1 MSDFLLSLK
10 DVSLAFGGP
19 QVLDK
24 VSLSIHKGLRAA
36 LTGRNGEGKSTLMK
50 VIAGQI
56 EPDTGEIVRAPGLKV
71 VYVGQGVEDIRRE
84 TEDARGRETVDERH
98 VSRLT
103 SNVLSPT
110 PHVSRLSSQV
120 LAGPSPSV
128 SRPSLARSGGQIR
141 REALEKAII
150 SQPDLLLLDEPTNH
164 LDVENIDWLEGMI
177 RRQREM
183 AVVIVTHDR
192 RFLKRVATKILDLD
206 RGELAGWECDYP
218 TFVRR
223 KQELLAD
230 EAVYWERKS
239 KKLAQEEAWIRR
251 GVKAR
256 TTRNEGR
263 VAALMKLREEF
274 AARRREVGTATMK
287 LDTAAAGGVR
297 VLKIEKLGFAWG
309 AEGRTLDERRETLAA
324 EGRETLDGRRETRTA
339 EGRET
344 LDGRQVSSLSSQV
357 LSGLPSQVSSPSSP
371 WLFRSFSADILRG
384 ERIGILG
391 RNGAGKT
398 TLLKLLTGKLKP
410 TEGSVTLGTGVEMAF
425 LDQLRGELNPA
436 LTVGENIAS
445 DRDEVIV
452 GGVKKHVYSYLAD
465 FLFAPERV
473 RTPVK
478 ALSGG
483 ERARL
488 MLAKLFLK
496 PANLL
501 VMDEPTNDL
510 DMETLELLE
519 EQLLNYT
526 GTLLLV
532 SHDREFLDNV
542 VTSTFVLEGDGEV
555 RQYPGGYAD
564 YERQRGMK
572 SEVGSRSRTK
582 ESSNSAV
589 QLQTTTTSSAPRKL
603 SYKEQRELDALP
615 EKIDALEK
623 EIAAI
628 EADLVAGKIYTS
640 ERLAPAQEELEAAV
654 ERWAELEERSLK
666 LKG

>member
-36 LTGRNGEGKSTLMK
+36 LTGRNGEGKSTLLK
-50 VIAGQI
+50 VIAGML
-56 EPDTGEIVRAPGLKV
+56 EPDSGEIVRAPNLKV
-71 VYVGQGVEDIRRE
+71 VYVGQGVAESKSE
-84 TEDARGRETVDERH
+84 VD
-98 VSRLT
+98 
-103 SNVLSPT
+103 
-110 PHVSRLSSQV
+110 SS
-120 LAGPSPSV
+120 LN
-128 SRPSLARSGGQIR
+128 LSGGQIR
-141 REALEKAII
+141 RKALEGALL

-192 RFLKRVATKILDLD
+192 RFLKRVATKIFDLD

-218 TFVRR
+218 TFVKR
-223 KQELLAD
+223 KAELLAD

-263 VAALMKLREEF
+263 VAALMKLRAEF
-274 AARRREVGTATMK
+274 AARRAPVGTATLK

-297 VLKIEKLGFAWG
+297 VLKIEKLGFGWG
-309 AEGRTLDERRETLAA
+309 AEGRTLDERHETLDAK
-324 EGRETLDGRRETRTA
+324 GRETLDERPVISNFT
-339 EGRET
+339 
-344 LDGRQVSSLSSQV
+344 
-357 LSGLPSQVSSPSSP
+357 
-371 WLFRSFSADILRG
+371 ADILRG

-398 TLLKLLTGKLKP
+398 TLLKLLTGRLQP
-410 TEGSVTLGTGVEMAF
+410 TEGSVTLGTNVEMAF
-425 LDQLRGELNPA
+425 LDQLRGELKPE

-465 FLFAPERV
+465 FLFSPERV

-501 VMDEPTNDL
+501 IMDEPTNDL
-510 DMETLELLE
+510 DIETLELLE
-519 EQLLNYT
+519 EQLLNYS

-555 RQYPGGYAD
+555 RQFPGGYAD
-564 YERQRGMK
+564 YERQRK
-572 SEVGSRSRTK
+572 SGEAESFPLRAGAKSGEAYPPSEASREAGAMRG
-582 ESSNSAV
+582 ESFPLRAK
-589 QLQTTTTSSAPRKL
+589 KL
-603 SYKEQRELDALP
+603 SYNEKRELEGLP
-615 EKIDALEK
+615 AKIAALEK
-623 EIAAI
+623 EVAEI
-628 EADLVAGKIYTS
+628 EAFLSDGANYAKDPARCKS
-640 ERLAPAQEELEAAV
+640 AAERLPLAKSELDAAESRWLELEDRA
-654 ERWAELEERSLK
+654 
-666 LKG
+666 

>member
-1 MSDFLLSLK
+1 MSDFLMSLK

-19 QVLDK
+19 PVLDK
-24 VSLSIHKGLRAA
+24 VSLSISKGLRAA

-50 VIAGQI
+50 VIAGML
-56 EPDTGEIVRAPGLKV
+56 EPDGGEIVRAPNLKTI
-71 VYVGQGVEDIRRE
+71 YVSQEVPHDREGDDAFNALSGGRRRRKILE
-84 TEDARGRETVDERH
+84 EA
-98 VSRLT
+98 L
-103 SNVLSPT
+103 
-110 PHVSRLSSQV
+110 
-120 LAGPSPSV
+120 
-128 SRPSLARSGGQIR
+128 LAR
-141 REALEKAII
+141 
-150 SQPDLLLLDEPTNH
+150 PDLLLLDEPTNH
-164 LDVENIDWLEGMI
+164 LDMEAIDWLEGFI
-177 RRQREM
+177 KRQREM
-183 AVVIVTHDR
+183 AVLIVTHDR

-206 RGELAGWECDYP
+206 RGELSGWECDYP

-223 KQELLAD
+223 KAELLAD

-274 AARRREVGTATMK
+274 AARRKTAGTASIK
-287 LDTAAAGGVR
+287 LDTAAPGGVS
-297 VLKIEKLGFAWG
+297 VLKVKDVSFAYDG
-309 AEGRTLDERRETLAA
+309 GRPVISNFTT
-324 EGRETLDGRRETRTA
+324 T
-339 EGRET
+339 
-344 LDGRQVSSLSSQV
+344 V
-357 LSGLPSQVSSPSSP
+357 
-371 WLFRSFSADILRG
+371 LRG

-391 RNGAGKT
+391 PNGSGKT
-398 TLLKLLTGKLKP
+398 TLLNLLTGRLAP
-410 TEGSVTLGTGVEMAF
+410 TSGEVVRGTNVEMSF
-425 LDQLRGELNPA
+425 FDQLRSEMKPE

-465 FLFAPERV
+465 FLFTPERV

-510 DMETLELLE
+510 DIETLELLE
-519 EQLLNYT
+519 EQLLAYT

-555 RQYPGGYAD
+555 RSYPGGYAD
-564 YERQRGMK
+564 YVAQRGRREEK
-572 SEVGSRSRTK
+572 P
-582 ESSNSAV
+582 AQAAAPV
-589 QLQTTTTSSAPRKL
+589 QPKVATPQPQSKKL

-615 EKIDALEK
+615 ERIDSLEK
-623 EIAAI
+623 ELDSIR
-628 EADLVAGKIYTS
+628 EALADGTIYRSDPAKAQSLTES
-640 ERLAPAQEELEAAV
+640 LPLAEAELEAAV
-654 ERWAELEERSLK
+654 ERWAELEERSQTRTL
-666 LKG
+666 

>member
-50 VIAGQI
+50 VIAGTL

-71 VYVGQGVEDIRRE
+71 VYVGQGVEDLRLE
-84 TEDARGRETVDERH
+84 TEDFRGRETLDDRP
-98 VSRLT
+98 VSGLR
-103 SNVLSPT
+103 SNVLSG
-110 PHVSRLSSQV
+110 HKSQGLPGLESQIPSG
-120 LAGPSPSV
+120 LASSV
-128 SRPSLARSGGQIR
+128 SRPSLALSGGQIR
-141 REALEKAII
+141 RKALEDAIL

-164 LDVENIDWLEGMI
+164 LDIENIDWLEGMI

-218 TFVRR
+218 TFVKR

-263 VAALMKLREEF
+263 VAALLKLREEF
-274 AARRREVGTATMK
+274 AARRKQVGTATMK

-297 VLKIEKLGFAWG
+297 VLKIENLGFSWG
-309 AEGRTLDERRETLAA
+309 AEGKGRTLDERRETLDAK
-324 EGRETLDGRRETRTA
+324 GRETLDI
-339 EGRET
+339 
-344 LDGRQVSSLSSQV
+344 RQVSGLRSNVLSGLSSQV
-357 LSGLPSQVSSPSSP
+357 SGPS
-371 WLFRSFSADILRG
+371 WLFRSFTADVLRG

-398 TLLKLLTGKLKP
+398 TLLKLLTLNLKP

-425 LDQLRGELNPA
+425 LDQLRGELNPE

-510 DMETLELLE
+510 DIETLELLE
-519 EQLLNYT
+519 EQLLNYK

-542 VTSTFVLEGDGEV
+542 VTSTFVLEGDGQV

-564 YERQRGMK
+564 YVRQRGN
-572 SEVGSRSRTK
+572 
-582 ESSNSAV
+582 SNTEAQRHRAEEPSDPKLGAKPPDPSV
-589 QLQTTTTSSAPRKL
+589 SPCLCVKNKKL
-603 SYKEQRELDALP
+603 SYKEQRELDGLP
-615 EKIDALEK
+615 AKIEALEQ

-640 ERLAPAQEELEAAV
+640 DRLAPAQAELEAAV
-654 ERWAELEERSLK
+654 ERWAELEERSQILTSK
-666 LKG
+666 V

>member
-24 VSLSIHKGLRAA
+24 VSLSIGKGLRAA

-50 VIAGQI
+50 VIAGTL
-56 EPDTGEIVRAPGLKV
+56 EPDGGEIVRAPGLKV
-71 VYVGQGVEDIRRE
+71 VYVGQGVEERDEDARRKTEDVRGRE
-84 TEDARGRETVDERH
+84 TEDARQG
-98 VSRLT
+98 LT
-103 SNVLSPT
+103 S
-110 PHVSRLSSQV
+110 H
-120 LAGPSPSV
+120 V
-128 SRPSLARSGGQIR
+128 SRPSPGLASHVSCPNPGLASHVSRPPSGLSGGQIR
-141 REALEKAII
+141 RKRLEEAIL

-164 LDVENIDWLEGMI
+164 LDVETIDWLEGMI

-183 AVVIVTHDR
+183 AVLIVTHDR
-192 RFLKRVATKILDLD
+192 RFLKRVATKIFDLD

-218 TFVRR
+218 TFVKR
-223 KQELLAD
+223 KAELLAD

-274 AARRREVGTATMK
+274 AARRQQVGTATLR
-287 LDTAAAGGVR
+287 LDTAAPGGVR
-297 VLKIEKLGFAWG
+297 VVKIERLGFKWG
-309 AEGRTLDERRETLAA
+309 EDARRETEDLGL
-324 EGRETLDGRRETRTA
+324 GRETEDARQGHTSHVSCPPLFANFTA
-339 EGRET
+339 
-344 LDGRQVSSLSSQV
+344 DV
-357 LSGLPSQVSSPSSP
+357 
-371 WLFRSFSADILRG
+371 LRG

-398 TLLKLLTGKLKP
+398 TLLNLLTGRLRP
-410 TEGSVTLGTGVEMAF
+410 TEGSVTLGTNVEMAF
-425 LDQLRGELNPA
+425 LDQLRGELKPE
-436 LTVGENIAS
+436 LTVGENVAS

-510 DMETLELLE
+510 DIETLELLE
-519 EQLLNYT
+519 EQLLNYK

-542 VTSTFVLEGDGEV
+542 VTSTFVLEGDGTV
-555 RQYPGGYAD
+555 KQFPGGWED
-564 YERQRGMK
+564 YRRQRGTGRRDASVK
-572 SEVGSRSRTK
+572 SDKSPRVPLVASVPRVK
-582 ESSNSAV
+582 SS
-589 QLQTTTTSSAPRKL
+589 QKL
-603 SYKEQRELDALP
+603 SYNEQRELEALP
-615 EKIDALEK
+615 AKIEALEK
-623 EIAAI
+623 EVAEI
-628 EADLVAGKIYTS
+628 EAFLSDGANYAKDPAKCKALA
-640 ERLAPAQEELEAAV
+640 ERLGPAKAELEAAV
-654 ERWAELEERSLK
+654 ERWAELEERVER
-666 LKG
+666 

>member
-1 MSDFLLSLK
+1 MSEFLLSLK

-19 QVLDK
+19 QVLDRI
-24 VSLSIHKGLRAA
+24 SLSIHKGLRAA

-50 VIAGQI
+50 VIAGTL

-71 VYVGQGVEDIRRE
+71 VYVSQEVPHDRPDD
-84 TEDARGRETVDERH
+84 DAFNA
-98 VSRLT
+98 L
-103 SNVLSPT
+103 
-110 PHVSRLSSQV
+110 
-120 LAGPSPSV
+120 
-128 SRPSLARSGGQIR
+128 SGGGRRRQILE
-141 REALEKAII
+141 EALL
-150 SQPDLLLLDEPTNH
+150 SRPDLLLLDEPTNH
-164 LDVENIDWLEGMI
+164 LDVETIDWLEGMI

-183 AVVIVTHDR
+183 AVLIVTHDR
-192 RFLKRVATKILDLD
+192 RFLKRVATKIFDLD

-218 TFVRR
+218 TFVKR

-230 EAVYWERKS
+230 EQVYWERKS

-263 VAALMKLREEF
+263 VAALMKLRAEF
-274 AARRREVGTATMK
+274 AARRQQAGTVTMK
-287 LDTAAAGGVR
+287 LDTAAPGGVR
-297 VLKIEKLGFAWG
+297 VLKIENLGFG
-309 AEGRTLDERRETLAA
+309 YDERKIV
-324 EGRETLDGRRETRTA
+324 DGFTA
-339 EGRET
+339 
-344 LDGRQVSSLSSQV
+344 DV
-357 LSGLPSQVSSPSSP
+357 
-371 WLFRSFSADILRG
+371 LRG

-391 RNGAGKT
+391 RNGVGKT
-398 TLLKLLTGKLKP
+398 TLLKLLTGRLAP
-410 TEGSVTLGTGVEMAF
+410 DEGSVTIGTNVEMAF
-425 LDQLRGELNPA
+425 LDQLRGELKSE

-501 VMDEPTNDL
+501 ILDEPTNDL
-510 DMETLELLE
+510 DIETLELLE
-519 EQLLNYT
+519 EQLLAYK

-542 VTSTFVLEGDGEV
+542 VTSTFVLEGDGQV
-555 RQYPGGYAD
+555 RLYPGGYED
-564 YERQRGMK
+564 YVRQRGEK
-572 SEVGSRSRTK
+572 VKVKGEGEQRNEKIRC
-582 ESSNSAV
+582 SSSP
-589 QLQTTTTSSAPRKL
+589 QTFTSQRKL
-603 SYKEQRELDALP
+603 SYNEQREFDALP
-615 EKIDALEK
+615 DRIDALEK

-628 EADLVAGKIYTS
+628 EQDLVAGRIYTS
-640 ERLAPAQEELEAAV
+640 DRLAPAQAELEAAV
-654 ERWAELEERSLK
+654 DRWAELGERAAN
-666 LKG
+666 

>member
-36 LTGRNGEGKSTLMK
+36 LTGRNGEGKSTLLK
-50 VIAGQI
+50 VIAGTL
-56 EPDTGEIVRAPGLKV
+56 EPDTGEIVRAPNLKV
-71 VYVGQGVEDIRRE
+71 VYVGQGVEKDIPRAKR
-84 TEDARGRETVDERH
+84 AAKQALCGVNPF
-98 VSRLT
+98 RLNENEN
-103 SNVLSPT
+103 S
-110 PHVSRLSSQV
+110 
-120 LAGPSPSV
+120 A
-128 SRPSLARSGGQIR
+128 SLSGGQIR
-141 REALEKAII
+141 RKALEGALL

-192 RFLKRVATKILDLD
+192 RFLKRVATKIFDLD

-218 TFVRR
+218 TFVKR
-223 KQELLAD
+223 KAELLAD

-263 VAALMKLREEF
+263 VAALMKLRAEF
-274 AARRREVGTATMK
+274 AARRAPVGTATLK

-297 VLKIEKLGFAWG
+297 VLKIEKLGFGWG
-309 AEGRTLDERRETLAA
+309 AEGRTLDERPVISNFT
-324 EGRETLDGRRETRTA
+324 
-339 EGRET
+339 
-344 LDGRQVSSLSSQV
+344 
-357 LSGLPSQVSSPSSP
+357 
-371 WLFRSFSADILRG
+371 ADILRG

-398 TLLKLLTGKLKP
+398 TLLKLLTGRLQP
-410 TEGSVTLGTGVEMAF
+410 TEGSVTLGTNVEMAF
-425 LDQLRGELNPA
+425 LDQLRGELKPE

-465 FLFAPERV
+465 FLFSPERV

-501 VMDEPTNDL
+501 IMDEPTNDL
-510 DMETLELLE
+510 DIETLELLE
-519 EQLLNYT
+519 EQLLNYS

-542 VTSTFVLEGDGEV
+542 VTSTFVLEGDGKV
-555 RQYPGGYAD
+555 RQFPGGYAD
-564 YERQRGMK
+564 YERQRK
-572 SEVGSRSRTK
+572 SGEAYPPSEASCEAGAMRGESFPLRAGTK
-582 ESSNSAV
+582 SGEAYPPSEASCEAGAMRGESLPLRAK
-589 QLQTTTTSSAPRKL
+589 KL
-603 SYKEQRELDALP
+603 SYNEKRELEGLPAKIAALEQEVAEIEAFLSDGANYAKDPARCKSAAERLPLAKSELDAAESRWL
-615 EKIDALEK
+615 
-623 EIAAI
+623 
-628 EADLVAGKIYTS
+628 
-640 ERLAPAQEELEAAV
+640 ELEDRA
-654 ERWAELEERSLK
+654 
-666 LKG
+666 

>member
-10 DVSLAFGGP
+10 DVTLAFGGP

-24 VSLSIHKGLRAA
+24 VSLSIGKGLRAA
-36 LTGRNGEGKSTLMK
+36 LTGRNGEGKSTLLK
-50 VIAGQI
+50 VIAGQL

-71 VYVGQGVEDIRRE
+71 VYVGQGVEDE
-84 TEDARGRETVDERH
+84 
-98 VSRLT
+98 
-103 SNVLSPT
+103 
-110 PHVSRLSSQV
+110 LSSC
-120 LAGPSPSV
+120 AGEGT
-128 SRPSLARSGGQIR
+128 RSGGQIR
-141 REALEKAII
+141 RARLEKAIL

-218 TFVRR
+218 TFLKR
-223 KQELLAD
+223 KAELLAD

-274 AARRREVGTATMK
+274 AARRKQVGTATIK
-287 LDTAAAGGVR
+287 LDTAVAGGVR
-297 VLKIEKLGFAWG
+297 VLKIEKLGFSYAREGEG
-309 AEGRTLDERRETLAA
+309 ALISNF
-324 EGRETLDGRRETRTA
+324 TA
-339 EGRET
+339 
-344 LDGRQVSSLSSQV
+344 DV
-357 LSGLPSQVSSPSSP
+357 
-371 WLFRSFSADILRG
+371 LRG

-398 TLLKLLTGKLKP
+398 TLLKLLTGKLQP
-410 TEGSVTLGTGVEMAF
+410 TEGSVTLGTNVEMAF
-425 LDQLRGELNPA
+425 LDQLRGELKSE

-501 VMDEPTNDL
+501 IMDEPTNDL
-510 DMETLELLE
+510 DIETLELLE
-519 EQLLNYT
+519 EQLLNYR

-564 YERQRGMK
+564 YERYKGSGS
-572 SEVGSRSRTK
+572 SEVRGVSKPPQPPKPPKPPKPSK
-582 ESSNSAV
+582 
-589 QLQTTTTSSAPRKL
+589 PPKL
-603 SYKEQRELDALP
+603 SYNEQRELDALP
-615 EKIDALEK
+615 ARIDALEK

-654 ERWAELEERSLK
+654 ERWAELEERSQSLASK
-666 LKG
+666 V

>member
-1 MSDFLLSLK
+1 MSDFLMSLK

-19 QVLDK
+19 PVLDK
-24 VSLSIHKGLRAA
+24 VSLSISKGLRAA

-50 VIAGQI
+50 VIAGML
-56 EPDTGEIVRAPGLKV
+56 EPDGGEIVRAPNLKTI
-71 VYVGQGVEDIRRE
+71 YVSQEVPHDREGDDAFNALSGGRRRRKILE
-84 TEDARGRETVDERH
+84 EA
-98 VSRLT
+98 L
-103 SNVLSPT
+103 
-110 PHVSRLSSQV
+110 
-120 LAGPSPSV
+120 
-128 SRPSLARSGGQIR
+128 LAR
-141 REALEKAII
+141 
-150 SQPDLLLLDEPTNH
+150 PDLLLLDEPTNH
-164 LDVENIDWLEGMI
+164 LDMEAIDWLEGFI
-177 RRQREM
+177 KRQREM
-183 AVVIVTHDR
+183 AVLIVTHDR

-206 RGELAGWECDYP
+206 RGELSGWECDYP

-223 KQELLAD
+223 KAELLAD

-274 AARRREVGTATMK
+274 AARRKTAGTATIK
-287 LDTAAAGGVR
+287 LDTAAPGGVS
-297 VLKIEKLGFAWG
+297 VLKVKDVSFAYDG
-309 AEGRTLDERRETLAA
+309 GRPVISNFTT
-324 EGRETLDGRRETRTA
+324 T
-339 EGRET
+339 
-344 LDGRQVSSLSSQV
+344 V
-357 LSGLPSQVSSPSSP
+357 
-371 WLFRSFSADILRG
+371 LRG

-391 RNGAGKT
+391 PNGAGKT
-398 TLLKLLTGKLKP
+398 TLLNLLTGRLAP
-410 TEGSVTLGTGVEMAF
+410 TSGEIVRGTNVEMSF
-425 LDQLRGELNPA
+425 FDQLRSEMKPE

-465 FLFAPERV
+465 FLFTPERV

-510 DMETLELLE
+510 DIETLELLE
-519 EQLLNYT
+519 EQLLAYK

-555 RQYPGGYAD
+555 RSYPGGYAD
-564 YERQRGMK
+564 YVAQRGRREEK
-572 SEVGSRSRTK
+572 PAQT
-582 ESSNSAV
+582 AAPV
-589 QLQTTTTSSAPRKL
+589 QPKVATPQPQSKKL

-615 EKIDALEK
+615 ERIDSLEK
-623 EIAAI
+623 ELDSIR
-628 EADLVAGKIYTS
+628 EALADGTIYRSDPAKAQSLT
-640 ERLAPAQEELEAAV
+640 ERLPLAEAELEASV
-654 ERWAELEERSLK
+654 ERWAELEERSQTRTL
-666 LKG
+666 

>member
-36 LTGRNGEGKSTLMK
+36 LTGRNGEGKSTLLK
-50 VIAGQI
+50 VIAGTL

-71 VYVGQGVEDIRRE
+71 VYVGQGVEKSDF
-84 TEDARGRETVDERH
+84 D
-98 VSRLT
+98 S
-103 SNVLSPT
+103 SPA
-110 PHVSRLSSQV
+110 L
-120 LAGPSPSV
+120 
-128 SRPSLARSGGQIR
+128 SGGQIR
-141 REALEKAII
+141 RARLEQALL

-164 LDVENIDWLEGMI
+164 LDIENIDWLEGMI

-192 RFLKRVATKILDLD
+192 RFLRRVATKILDLD
-206 RGELAGWECDYP
+206 RGELAGWECDYQ
-218 TFVRR
+218 TFVKR
-223 KQELLAD
+223 KAELLAD

-263 VAALMKLREEF
+263 VAALMKLRAEF
-274 AARRREVGTATMK
+274 AARRQQVGTATMK

-297 VLKIEKLGFAWG
+297 VLKIEKLGFSYEKQVRIANC
-309 AEGRTLDERRETLAA
+309 ELRMSED
-324 EGRETLDGRRETRTA
+324 TA
-339 EGRET
+339 IHH
-344 LDGRQVSSLSSQV
+344 SS
-357 LSGLPSQVSSPSSP
+357 
-371 WLFRSFSADILRG
+371 FIIRNFSTDVLRG

-398 TLLKLLTGKLKP
+398 TLLKILTGKLQP
-410 TEGSVTLGTGVEMAF
+410 TEGSVTFGTGVEMAF
-425 LDQLRGELNPA
+425 LDQLRGELKPE

-510 DMETLELLE
+510 DIETLELLE
-519 EQLLNYT
+519 EQLLNYS

-564 YERQRGMK
+564 YERYNGSGSTEVRGVSK
-572 SEVGSRSRTK
+572 PPKPSKPS
-582 ESSNSAV
+582 
-589 QLQTTTTSSAPRKL
+589 KL
-603 SYKEQRELDALP
+603 SYNEQRELAALP
-615 EKIDALEK
+615 DRIDALEK

-640 ERLAPAQEELEAAV
+640 ERLAPAQEELEQLV
-654 ERWAELEERSLK
+654 DRWAELEER
-666 LKG
+666 KGAGRKE

>member
-36 LTGRNGEGKSTLMK
+36 LTGRNGEGKSTLLK
-50 VIAGQI
+50 VIAGTL
-56 EPDTGEIVRAPGLKV
+56 EPDTGEIVRAPNLKV
-71 VYVGQGVEDIRRE
+71 VYVGQGVEKDIPRAKR
-84 TEDARGRETVDERH
+84 AAKQALCGVNPF
-98 VSRLT
+98 RLNENEN
-103 SNVLSPT
+103 S
-110 PHVSRLSSQV
+110 
-120 LAGPSPSV
+120 A
-128 SRPSLARSGGQIR
+128 SLSGGQIR
-141 REALEKAII
+141 RKALEGALL

-192 RFLKRVATKILDLD
+192 RFLKRVATKIFDLD

-218 TFVRR
+218 TFVKR
-223 KQELLAD
+223 KAELLAD

-263 VAALMKLREEF
+263 VAALMKLRAEF
-274 AARRREVGTATMK
+274 AARRAPVGTATLK

-297 VLKIEKLGFAWG
+297 VLKIEKLGFGWG
-309 AEGRTLDERRETLAA
+309 AEGRTLDERQETLDAK
-324 EGRETLDGRRETRTA
+324 GRETLDERPIISNFT
-339 EGRET
+339 
-344 LDGRQVSSLSSQV
+344 
-357 LSGLPSQVSSPSSP
+357 
-371 WLFRSFSADILRG
+371 ADILRG

-398 TLLKLLTGKLKP
+398 TLLKLLTGRLQP
-410 TEGSVTLGTGVEMAF
+410 TEGSVTLGTNVEMAF
-425 LDQLRGELNPA
+425 LDQLRGELKPE

-465 FLFAPERV
+465 FLFSPERV

-501 VMDEPTNDL
+501 IMDEPTNDL
-510 DMETLELLE
+510 DIETLELLE
-519 EQLLNYT
+519 EQLLNYS

-542 VTSTFVLEGDGEV
+542 VTSTFVLEGDGKV
-555 RQYPGGYAD
+555 RQFPGGYAD
-564 YERQRGMK
+564 YERQRK
-572 SEVGSRSRTK
+572 SGEA
-582 ESSNSAV
+582 ESFPLRAGAKSGEAYPPSEA
-589 QLQTTTTSSAPRKL
+589 SCEAGAMRGESFPHRAKKL
-603 SYKEQRELDALP
+603 SYNEKRELEGLP
-615 EKIDALEK
+615 AKIAALEK
-623 EIAAI
+623 EVAEI
-628 EADLVAGKIYTS
+628 EAFLSDGANYAKDPARCKS
-640 ERLAPAQEELEAAV
+640 AAERLPLAKSELDAAESRWLELEDRA
-654 ERWAELEERSLK
+654 
-666 LKG
+666 

>member
-24 VSLSIHKGLRAA
+24 VSLSIGKGLRAA

-50 VIAGQI
+50 VIAGRL
-56 EPDTGEIVRAPGLKV
+56 EPDGGEIVRAPGLKV
-71 VYVGQGVEDIRRE
+71 VYVGQGVEEDARQK
-84 TEDARGRETVDERH
+84 TEDARGRETKDERPGL
-98 VSRLT
+98 V
-103 SNVLSPT
+103 SNVLSP
-110 PHVSRLSSQV
+110 SESLSS
-120 LAGPSPSV
+120 SV
-128 SRPSLARSGGQIR
+128 SRPPSALSGGQIR
-141 REALEKAII
+141 KARLEEAILA
-150 SQPDLLLLDEPTNH
+150 QPDLLLLDEPTNH
-164 LDVENIDWLEGMI
+164 LDVEAIDWLEGMI

-183 AVVIVTHDR
+183 AVLIVTHDR
-192 RFLKRVATKILDLD
+192 RFLKRVATKIFDLD

-218 TFVRR
+218 TFVKR
-223 KQELLAD
+223 KAELLAD

-274 AARRREVGTATMK
+274 AARRAQVGTATLK
-287 LDTAAAGGVR
+287 LDTAAPGGVR
-297 VLKIEKLGFAWG
+297 VLKIEKLGFGWEEDAKRKTQDAG
-309 AEGRTLDERRETLAA
+309 GHETQDERPRL
-324 EGRETLDGRRETRTA
+324 
-339 EGRET
+339 
-344 LDGRQVSSLSSQV
+344 VSDVSCPSESLS
-357 LSGLPSQVSSPSSP
+357 SQVSSPSPSRIVSN
-371 WLFRSFSADILRG
+371 FTADVLRG

-398 TLLKLLTGKLKP
+398 TLLKLLTGRLQP
-410 TEGSVTLGTGVEMAF
+410 TEGSVTLGTNVEMAF
-425 LDQLRGELNPA
+425 LDQLRGELKPE

-501 VMDEPTNDL
+501 IMDEPTNDL
-510 DMETLELLE
+510 DIETLELLE
-519 EQLLNYT
+519 EQLLNYK

-542 VTSTFVLEGDGEV
+542 VTSTFVLEGDGTV
-555 RQYPGGYAD
+555 KQFPGGWDD
-564 YERQRGMK
+564 YLRQRGR
-572 SEVGSRSRTK
+572 EVEREVEKKGGVGQRKIEADRQCPPPPHLS
-582 ESSNSAV
+582 
-589 QLQTTTTSSAPRKL
+589 TSRKL
-603 SYKEQRELDALP
+603 SYNEKRELEALP
-615 EKIDALEK
+615 AKLEALEK
-623 EIAAI
+623 EIAEI
-628 EADLVAGKIYTS
+628 EAFLSDGANYVKDPAKCKS
-640 ERLAPAQEELEAAV
+640 AAERLPLAKSELDAA
-654 ERWAELEERSLK
+654 ESRWLELEERQ
-666 LKG
+666 GGAG

>member
-1 MSDFLLSLK
+1 MSDFLLSLR

-19 QVLDK
+19 QVLDR

-36 LTGRNGEGKSTLMK
+36 LTGRNGEGKSTLLK
-50 VIAGQI
+50 VIAGML

-71 VYVGQGVEDIRRE
+71 VYVGQGVERSDLEIASPFLEGKRSP
-84 TEDARGRETVDERH
+84 D
-98 VSRLT
+98 RLNENDN
-103 SNVLSPT
+103 SF
-110 PHVSRLSSQV
+110 
-120 LAGPSPSV
+120 
-128 SRPSLARSGGQIR
+128 SLSGGQIR
-141 REALEKAII
+141 RARLEEALL

-164 LDVENIDWLEGMI
+164 LDIENIDWLEGMI

-192 RFLKRVATKILDLD
+192 RFLRRVATKILDLD

-218 TFVRR
+218 TFLKR
-223 KQELLAD
+223 KAELLAD

-263 VAALMKLREEF
+263 VAALLKLREEF
-274 AARRREVGTATMK
+274 AARRKQVGTATMK

-297 VLKIEKLGFAWG
+297 VLKIEKLGFGYTVPA
-309 AEGRTLDERRETLAA
+309 ASRREAQAGGPSVTAP
-324 EGRETLDGRRETRTA
+324 RREDASGTVRIISNFTA
-339 EGRET
+339 
-344 LDGRQVSSLSSQV
+344 DV
-357 LSGLPSQVSSPSSP
+357 
-371 WLFRSFSADILRG
+371 LRG

-398 TLLKLLTGKLKP
+398 TLLKLLTGKLPP

-425 LDQLRGELNPA
+425 LDQLRGELNPE

-510 DMETLELLE
+510 DIETLELLE
-519 EQLLNYT
+519 EQLLNYS

-564 YERQRGMK
+564 YERQRGK
-572 SEVGSRSRTK
+572 VGVDRSRK
-582 ESSNSAV
+582 ASAGV
-589 QLQTTTTSSAPRKL
+589 DTDTIDNNGSTPTDSYPRPSTPKNKKL
-603 SYKEQRELDALP
+603 SYNEQRELDGLP
-615 EKIDALEK
+615 ARIEALEQ

-628 EADLVAGKIYTS
+628 EAFLSDGSNYAKDPAKCKSCS
-640 ERLAPAQEELEAAV
+640 ERLPLAKGELDVAES
-654 ERWAELEERSLK
+654 RWLELEERK
-666 LKG
+666 M

>member
-1 MSDFLLSLK
+1 MSEFLLSLK

-19 QVLDK
+19 QVLDR
-24 VSLSIHKGLRAA
+24 VSLSIHRGLRAA

-50 VIAGQI
+50 VIAGTL
-56 EPDTGEIVRAPGLKV
+56 EPDTGEIVRAPNLKV
-71 VYVGQGVEDIRRE
+71 VYVGQGVEKSESEVVVLQRNVKDS
-84 TEDARGRETVDERH
+84 TV
-98 VSRLT
+98 RL
-103 SNVLSPT
+103 PT
-110 PHVSRLSSQV
+110 
-120 LAGPSPSV
+120 ATT
-128 SRPSLARSGGQIR
+128 AFSGGQIR
-141 REALEKAII
+141 RARLEQAIL

-164 LDVENIDWLEGMI
+164 LDIENIDWLEGMI

-218 TFVRR
+218 TFVKR
-223 KQELLAD
+223 KRELLAD
-230 EAVYWERKS
+230 EAVFWERKS

-263 VAALMKLREEF
+263 VAALLKLREEF
-274 AARRREVGTATMK
+274 AARRKQVGTATMK
-287 LDTAAAGGVR
+287 LDTAAAGGVW
-297 VLKIEKLGFAWG
+297 VLKIENLGFAYCG
-309 AEGRTLDERRETLAA
+309 DRNVAA
-324 EGRETLDGRRETRTA
+324 PVDAGLQSGRRHSCRRIISNFTA
-339 EGRET
+339 
-344 LDGRQVSSLSSQV
+344 DV
-357 LSGLPSQVSSPSSP
+357 
-371 WLFRSFSADILRG
+371 LRG

-398 TLLKLLTGKLKP
+398 TLLKLLTLNLKP
-410 TEGSVTLGTGVEMAF
+410 TEGAVTLGTGVEMAF
-425 LDQLRGELNPA
+425 LDQLRGELKPE

-445 DRDEVIV
+445 DRDEVVV

-510 DMETLELLE
+510 DIETLELLE
-519 EQLLNYT
+519 EQLLNYS

-542 VTSTFVLEGDGEV
+542 VTSTFVLEGDGLV

-582 ESSNSAV
+582 EGSNSAV
-589 QLQTTTTSSAPRKL
+589 RLPTTTTSSSQRKL
-603 SYKEQRELDALP
+603 SYNEQRELDALP
-615 EKIDALEK
+615 DRIDALER

-640 ERLAPAQEELEAAV
+640 ERLAPAQAELEQLV
-654 ERWAELEERSLK
+654 ERWAELEERN
-666 LKG
+666 GTTH

>member
-1 MSDFLLSLK
+1 MSDFLMSLK

-19 QVLDK
+19 PVLDK
-24 VSLSIHKGLRAA
+24 VSLSISKGLRAA

-50 VIAGQI
+50 VIAGML
-56 EPDTGEIVRAPGLKV
+56 EPDGGEIVRAPDLKT
-71 VYVGQGVEDIRRE
+71 VYVSQEVPHDREGDDAFNALSGGRRRRKILE
-84 TEDARGRETVDERH
+84 EA
-98 VSRLT
+98 L
-103 SNVLSPT
+103 
-110 PHVSRLSSQV
+110 
-120 LAGPSPSV
+120 
-128 SRPSLARSGGQIR
+128 LAR
-141 REALEKAII
+141 
-150 SQPDLLLLDEPTNH
+150 PDLLLLDEPTNH
-164 LDVENIDWLEGMI
+164 LDMEAIDWLEGFI
-177 RRQREM
+177 KRQREM
-183 AVVIVTHDR
+183 AVLIVTHDR

-206 RGELAGWECDYP
+206 RGELSGWECDYP

-223 KQELLAD
+223 KAELLAD

-274 AARRREVGTATMK
+274 AARRKTAGTATIK
-287 LDTAAAGGVR
+287 LDTAAPGGVS
-297 VLKIEKLGFAWG
+297 VLKVKDVSFAY
-309 AEGRTLDERRETLAA
+309 
-324 EGRETLDGRRETRTA
+324 DG
-339 EGRET
+339 
-344 LDGRQVSSLSSQV
+344 GRQVISNFTTTV
-357 LSGLPSQVSSPSSP
+357 
-371 WLFRSFSADILRG
+371 LRG

-391 RNGAGKT
+391 PNGAGKT
-398 TLLKLLTGKLKP
+398 TLLNLLTGRLAP
-410 TEGSVTLGTGVEMAF
+410 TSGEVVRGTNVEMSF
-425 LDQLRGELNPA
+425 FDQLRSEMKPE

-465 FLFAPERV
+465 FLFTPERV

-510 DMETLELLE
+510 DIETLELLE
-519 EQLLNYT
+519 EQLLAYT

-555 RQYPGGYAD
+555 RSYPGGYAD
-564 YERQRGMK
+564 YVAQRGRREEK
-572 SEVGSRSRTK
+572 P
-582 ESSNSAV
+582 AQAAAPV
-589 QLQTTTTSSAPRKL
+589 QPKVATPQPQSKKL

-615 EKIDALEK
+615 ERIDSLEK
-623 EIAAI
+623 ELDSIR
-628 EADLVAGKIYTS
+628 EALADGTIYRSDPAKAQSLT
-640 ERLAPAQEELEAAV
+640 ERLPLAEAELEALV
-654 ERWAELEERSLK
+654 ERWAELEERSQTRTL
-666 LKG
+666 